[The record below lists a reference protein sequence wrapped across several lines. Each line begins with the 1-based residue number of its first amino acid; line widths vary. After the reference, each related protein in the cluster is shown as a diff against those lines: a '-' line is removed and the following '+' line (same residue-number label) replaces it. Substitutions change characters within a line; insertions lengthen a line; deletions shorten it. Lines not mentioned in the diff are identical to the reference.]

1 MQRNTGRDTHENPL
15 ANLTWRTMDLV
26 FGPLR
31 ETVAFTRS
39 LVGRRAARGA
49 STEPSDESE
58 AVNVDAEEVRD
69 ETDGPGIE
77 EVWGVGSA
85 RAPELRER
93 GLYTI
98 EDIAEAELA
107 TLEDLPGVGEDT
119 AARIRYSAVSL
130 LGEDEE

>member
-1 MQRNTGRDTHENPL
+1 MRRNTTTDESPL

-39 LVGRRAARGA
+39 LVGRPVERDAA
-49 STEPSDESE
+49 TEPSDEAE
-58 AVNVDAEEVRD
+58 ATSVEAEEVRD

-93 GLYTI
+93 GLYTL
-98 EDIAEAELA
+98 EDIAEADLA

-130 LGEDEE
+130 LGDDDE